1 MSHVLYRKQPLEYR
15 SKPLHVVG
23 RLEHCIAQ
31 SDCVISPFEP
41 VHDVYELAEH
51 VTSGTAKK
59 LNGGAGGGGADGAK
73 YRVYVDVDARCPLKT
88 VSHELYR

>member
-1 MSHVLYRKQPLEYR
+1 M
-15 SKPLHVVG
+15 
-23 RLEHCIAQ
+23 
-31 SDCVISPFEP
+31 
-41 VHDVYELAEH
+41 YELAEQ
-51 VTSGTAKK
+51 VTPGTAKK

>member
-1 MSHVLYRKQPLEYR
+1 M
-15 SKPLHVVG
+15 HVVG

-31 SDCVISPFEP
+31 SDWLISPFEL
-41 VHDVYELAEH
+41 VHEMYALEEQ

-73 YRVYVDVDARCPLKT
+73 YRVYPADARCPLKT
-88 VSHELYR
+88 VSHVLYR